1 MVIKKR
7 TIILAVLIVLS
18 SKFSG
23 YAHERKYHVDPQPSS
38 ETTTEMMEEE
48 KMEKETYEVDKPK
61 TEVHTDMENMDKPTT
76 EAFISNGQMPKGL
89 GESVLAMIFLTPIT
103 LYGLKF
109 KS

>member
-7 TIILAVLIVLS
+7 TIILAILIVLS
-18 SKFSG
+18 TKFSG

-48 KMEKETYEVDKPK
+48 KMEKETYEIDEPQ
-61 TEVHTDMENMDKPTT
+61 TEVHAEMENMDEPVT
-76 EAFISNGQMPKGL
+76 ETSISYGGIPKGL
-89 GESVLAMIFLTPIT
+89 GESVLAMMFLTPIT